1 MTRHLSLLSI
11 LLLLLVWTVD
21 ASARRVPKPR
31 GVVLDQSGILTAADL
46 RSLRSGVEA
55 LQLQYNS
62 KLAVLV
68 IPSLHDDILDKYAKR
83 VARRW
88 QFDESLDGALL
99 VVSLRERDLYIE
111 SFGKLRR
118 AVNTR
123 TLGAIDALVFQSGSD
138 SNLGIGVSAWLEVFD
153 GLCAEAFIPEIRL
166 GREQPTLEPET
177 SWRRWLDL
185 PIAFWRSFGWS
196 CGSKEY
202 EWVSFVTRTQIWD
215 GRASIGS
222 TFGGGKSRHGSFGG
236 GECALRG
243 GDCASW

>member
-1 MTRHLSLLSI
+1 MTKRLGLWSL
-11 LLLLLVWTVD
+11 LLLLLVWAVD

-31 GVVLDQSGILTAADL
+31 GVVVDQSGILTPADL
-46 RSLRSGVEA
+46 KSLRSGIEA

-99 VVSLRERDLYIE
+99 VVSLRERELYVE

-123 TLGAIDALVFQSGSD
+123 TLGAIDALVFRPGLD

-166 GREQPTLEPET
+166 GRKEPSIEPET
-177 SWRRWLDL
+177 AWRRWLDV
-185 PIAFWRSFGWS
+185 PIAFLALIWLVLRLKRVRMGEFRHENADLGW
-196 CGSKEY
+196 
-202 EWVSFVTRTQIWD
+202 T
-215 GRASIGS
+215 SIERES

-236 GECALRG
+236 GG
-243 GDCASW
+243 GSASWGRSR

>member
-1 MTRHLSLLSI
+1 MTRRLGLWSL
-11 LLLLLVWTVD
+11 LLLLLVWAVD

-31 GVVLDQSGILTAADL
+31 GVVVDQSGILTPADL
-46 RSLRSGVEA
+46 KSLRNGIEA

-99 VVSLRERDLYIE
+99 VVSLRERELYIE

-123 TLGAIDALVFQSGSD
+123 TLGAIDALVFRPGSD
-138 SNLGIGVSAWLEVFD
+138 SNLGIGVSAWLDVFD

-166 GREQPTLEPET
+166 GRKEPSLEPET
-177 SWRRWLDL
+177 AWRRWLDV
-185 PIAFWRSFGWS
+185 PITFLALIWLVLRLKRVRMGEFRHENADLGW
-196 CGSKEY
+196 
-202 EWVSFVTRTQIWD
+202 T
-215 GRASIGS
+215 SIERES

-236 GECALRG
+236 GG
-243 GDCASW
+243 GSASWGRSR

>member
-1 MTRHLSLLSI
+1 MTRRLGLLSI
-11 LLLLLVWTVD
+11 LLLLLVWAVD

-31 GVVLDQSGILTAADL
+31 GVVVDQSGILTATDL
-46 RSLRSGVEA
+46 RSLRSGIEA

-62 KLAVLV
+62 KLAVLI
-68 IPSLHDDILDKYAKR
+68 IPSLHDDILEKYTKR

-88 QFDESLDGALL
+88 QFDEGLDGALL
-99 VVSLRERDLYIE
+99 VVSLRERELYVE

-123 TLGAIDALVFQSGSD
+123 TLGAIDALVFRARPD
-138 SNLGIGVSAWLEVFD
+138 SNLGIGVSAWLKVFD

-166 GREQPTLEPET
+166 GRTATKLESAT

-185 PIAFWRSFGWS
+185 PIAFLALIWLVLRLKRVRMGEFRHENADLGW
-196 CGSKEY
+196 
-202 EWVSFVTRTQIWD
+202 T
-215 GRASIGS
+215 SIERES

-236 GECALRG
+236 GG
-243 GDCASW
+243 GSASWGRLR

>member
-1 MTRHLSLLSI
+1 MTRRLGLWSL
-11 LLLLLVWTVD
+11 LLLLLVWAVD

-31 GVVLDQSGILTAADL
+31 GVVVDQSGILTPADL
-46 RSLRSGVEA
+46 KSLRNGIEA

-99 VVSLRERDLYIE
+99 VVSLRERELYIE

-123 TLGAIDALVFQSGSD
+123 TLGAIDALVFRPGSD
-138 SNLGIGVSAWLEVFD
+138 SNLGIGVSAWLDVFD

-166 GREQPTLEPET
+166 GRKEPSLEPET
-177 SWRRWLDL
+177 AWRRWLDV
-185 PIAFWRSFGWS
+185 PIAFLALIWLVLRLKRVRMGEFRHENADLGW
-196 CGSKEY
+196 
-202 EWVSFVTRTQIWD
+202 T
-215 GRASIGS
+215 SIERES

-236 GECALRG
+236 GG
-243 GDCASW
+243 GSASWGRSR

>member
-1 MTRHLSLLSI
+1 M
-11 LLLLLVWTVD
+11 VWAVD

-31 GVVLDQSGILTAADL
+31 GVVVDQSGILTAADL
-46 RSLRSGVEA
+46 RSLRNGIEA

-99 VVSLRERDLYIE
+99 VVSLRERELYIE

-123 TLGAIDALVFQSGSD
+123 TLGAIDALVFDQVRIPI
-138 SNLGIGVSAWLEVFD
+138 LG
-153 GLCAEAFIPEIRL
+153 L
-166 GREQPTLEPET
+166 GFPP
-177 SWRRWLDL
+177 
-185 PIAFWRSFGWS
+185 
-196 CGSKEY
+196 
-202 EWVSFVTRTQIWD
+202 
-215 GRASIGS
+215 GS
-222 TFGGGKSRHGSFGG
+222 TSSMGYVPRRLSLKLGWVERTF
-236 GECALRG
+236 A
-243 GDCASW
+243 

>member
-1 MTRHLSLLSI
+1 MTRHLGLLSI
-11 LLLLLVWTVD
+11 LLLLLSWTVD

-31 GVVLDQSGILTAADL
+31 GAVVDQSGILTAADL
-46 RSLRSGVEA
+46 KSLRSGIEA

-99 VVSLRERDLYIE
+99 IVSLREREFYIE

-123 TLGAIDALVFQSGSD
+123 TLGAIDALVFQPGSD
-138 SNLGIGVSAWLEVFD
+138 SNLGVGVSAWLEVFD

-166 GREQPTLEPET
+166 GREQPMLEPET

-185 PIAFWRSFGWS
+185 PIAFLALIWLVLRLKRVRMGEFRHENADLGW
-196 CGSKEY
+196 
-202 EWVSFVTRTQIWD
+202 T
-215 GRASIGS
+215 SIDRES

-236 GECALRG
+236 GG
-243 GDCASW
+243 GSASWGRLR